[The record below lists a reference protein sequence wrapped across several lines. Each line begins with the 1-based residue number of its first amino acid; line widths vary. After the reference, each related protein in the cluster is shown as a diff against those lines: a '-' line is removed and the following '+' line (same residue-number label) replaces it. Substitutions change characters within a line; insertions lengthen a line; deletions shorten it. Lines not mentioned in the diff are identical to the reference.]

1 MFDTNDDIEI
11 NWLNETF
18 NSRDELHDALADATD
33 GTNPTFYFEGVGY
46 VTMIIQHKT
55 GSTICEIDSEDYYLN
70 ELLDM
75 LETEGVDYV

>member
-1 MFDTNDDIEI
+1 MFDINDDIDI
-11 NWLNETF
+11 NWLNATF

-33 GTNPTFYFEGVGY
+33 GSNPRFYFESIGY

-55 GSTICEIDSEDYYLN
+55 GSTICEIDEEDYYLC